1 MGTDQFDSEKELD
14 VNPINTAAFSVMD
27 ESIVRKHNYCMA
39 FIPESSVSVSSAW
52 GRVTSGRE
60 GDAA

>member
-39 FIPESSVSVSSAW
+39 FIPEVEFRLCFLCMGQSDVRA
-52 GRVTSGRE
+52 GG
-60 GDAA
+60 